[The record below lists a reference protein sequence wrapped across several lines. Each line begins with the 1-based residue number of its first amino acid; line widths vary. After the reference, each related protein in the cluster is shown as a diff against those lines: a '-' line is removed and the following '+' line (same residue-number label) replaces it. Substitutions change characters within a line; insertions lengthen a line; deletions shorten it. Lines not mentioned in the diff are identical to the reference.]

1 LNLIIVRHGQTNL
14 NRDGRVLGHGPEP
27 LNETGLAQAQAVA
40 QALTHVGSFTLYS
53 SPVNRTMQTAE
64 AISGLTDTPIA
75 PKPGLAELDAGEM
88 EGIEGRK
95 LGELFPD
102 VMAVWRS
109 DPAKARMPGGETLG
123 EVQDRAWKA
132 IAEIVDAHP
141 DGTAVAV
148 SHNFPIQTIV
158 CSALGM
164 NLKDFRRVKVDLGS
178 ITRLQTAASGFTVTS
193 LNETWHLPAK
203 DPAN

>member
-1 LNLIIVRHGQTNL
+1 MNLIIVRHGQTNL

-27 LNETGLAQAQAVA
+27 LNETGLAQVGAVA
-40 QALTHVGSFTLYS
+40 RALAHVDSFTLYS

-64 AISGLTDTPIA
+64 AISRLTGAPIT

-95 LGELFPD
+95 
-102 VMAVWRS
+102 
-109 DPAKARMPGGETLG
+109 LG

-178 ITRLQTAASGFTVTS
+178 ITRLQTASSGFTVTS
-193 LNETWHLPAK
+193 LNETWHLPPK
-203 DPAN
+203 NPAG